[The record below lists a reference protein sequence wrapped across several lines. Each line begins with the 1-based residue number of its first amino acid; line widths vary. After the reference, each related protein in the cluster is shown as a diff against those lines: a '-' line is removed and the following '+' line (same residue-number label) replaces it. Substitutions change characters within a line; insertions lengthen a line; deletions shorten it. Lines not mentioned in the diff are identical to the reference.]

1 MRFNGNILAY
11 RRKYQQMTL
20 GEAIN
25 GFSKSVVTN
34 TFSLV
39 EDFVLGFS
47 GQKCI
52 LNTSL
57 VPSLIAILLWVA
69 PAFLLFNAARRN
81 EALELN
87 AFVERDIA
95 SERRYKLR
103 SYFLYSASLLYFVI
117 ALLFGASRC

>member
-1 MRFNGNILAY
+1 
-11 RRKYQQMTL
+11 MTL

-25 GFSKSVVTN
+25 GFINSVVTN
-34 TFSLV
+34 MFFLV
-39 EDFVLGFS
+39 EEFVLGFS

-52 LNTSL
+52 INTSL
-57 VPSLIAILLWVA
+57 VPSLITIMLWIA
-69 PAFLLFNAARRN
+69 PALFLFNTARRN
-81 EALELN
+81 ETLELN

-117 ALLFGASRC
+117 AVLFGTSRC